1 MIAVSNTTPLRY
13 LIAIGQDDLL
23 GRLFEK
29 VFVPTGVHE
38 ELTDPRTPEAVRRNI
53 LAPPAWLEI
62 RAVRETH
69 KTEFPVASFAP
80 YLSVFPSRRDARLN
94 ALNKESIGWMPVRA
108 RSVVDPLQRLSTRP
122 ALPVCAYLDII

>member
-1 MIAVSNTTPLRY
+1 
-13 LIAIGQDDLL
+13 
-23 GRLFEK
+23 
-29 VFVPTGVHE
+29 VPTGVRE
-38 ELTDPRTPEAVRRNI
+38 ELTDARTPEAVRRNI
-53 LAPPAWLEI
+53 LSRPVWLEI

-94 ALNKESIGWMPVRA
+94 ALNKESMGWMPVWA
-108 RSVVDPLQRLSTRP
+108 RSVVDPPQRLSTRP